1 MWQNTPLL
9 CDLLVAANGKL
20 SDSALGVNGSVVQS
34 VVWRSIVLCAVCLI
48 RSKGWIRKI
57 SPGFID

>member
-20 SDSALGVNGSVVQS
+20 SDSALGVNVSVVQS
-34 VVWRSIVLCAVCLI
+34 VVWRSTVLYAVCLI
-48 RSKGWIRKI
+48 RSKGWI
-57 SPGFID
+57 

>member
-1 MWQNTPLL
+1 MRVNLPEFSDGREV

-48 RSKGWIRKI
+48 RSKG
-57 SPGFID
+57 